1 MPACGEDGLRLRRR
15 WEKSNIKVSGPRHKR
30 QSRPAIFAILPVGEA
45 RLDSGRRAGAKDC
58 GKKIFFFYNKAGIQ
72 ISLRQATG
80 VKGR

>member
-1 MPACGEDGLRLRRR
+1 MRRR
-15 WEKSNIKVSGPRHKR
+15 RPQAKAAAGKKQYKSFWPATQAASL
-30 QSRPAIFAILPVGEA
+30 PAIFAILPVGEA